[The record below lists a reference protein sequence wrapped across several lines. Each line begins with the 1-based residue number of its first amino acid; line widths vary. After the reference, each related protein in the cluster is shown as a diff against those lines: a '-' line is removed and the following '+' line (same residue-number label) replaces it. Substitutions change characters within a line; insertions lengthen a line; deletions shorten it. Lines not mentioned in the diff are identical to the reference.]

1 MLDNSSSKKVS
12 LSFFWKIMENGGSQ
26 GVQFIVSLVL
36 ARLLSPK
43 EYGLIAMATIFITI
57 ANVLVQNG
65 FATAL
70 IQRKDDKAGDYSSV
84 IILNFMVALALY
96 LLLYFFSPE
105 IAEFFDNPEIPGVL
119 KSLGLVVF
127 PGGVISVQ
135 NAYIS
140 KRMRFKSLFIAT
152 FFASILSGIVSIYL
166 AFKHF
171 GVYALV
177 WQQLIY
183 YFSLMTILFIVSDFK
198 FIWDF
203 EIYRLKLLFSFG
215 WKILVASLIDTAFE
229 NLNALVLGK
238 VYNEETLGNY
248 NRGEQFPKLIVM
260 NLGSAIQSVM
270 LPLMSAKQDSKE
282 SVRELLKNSVRL
294 AGYIILPMMAGLIAV
309 ADILIAVLLG
319 EKWLSSVP
327 FLRFLCLAYAFWPIH
342 IANLQAI
349 NALGRSDKF
358 LKLEIIKKIIGL
370 TALAIGVYFGSIAV
384 VAMKAVADFIGIF
397 VNSYPNKEL
406 LDYDIKKQIKDVF
419 PSFALSTLMGLI
431 IYFVSLSL
439 KAGFTSLI
447 LLIILGIFVYIALSI
462 LTKNRDLQFLKE
474 SFLKIRSKN
483 E

>member
-1 MLDNSSSKKVS
+1 M
-12 LSFFWKIMENGGSQ
+12 
-26 GVQFIVSLVL
+26 
-36 ARLLSPK
+36 
-43 EYGLIAMATIFITI
+43 
-57 ANVLVQNG
+57 
-65 FATAL
+65 
-70 IQRKDDKAGDYSSV
+70 
-84 IILNFMVALALY
+84 
-96 LLLYFFSPE
+96 
-105 IAEFFDNPEIPGVL
+105 
-119 KSLGLVVF
+119 VF

-439 KAGFTSLI
+439 KSSFTSLI